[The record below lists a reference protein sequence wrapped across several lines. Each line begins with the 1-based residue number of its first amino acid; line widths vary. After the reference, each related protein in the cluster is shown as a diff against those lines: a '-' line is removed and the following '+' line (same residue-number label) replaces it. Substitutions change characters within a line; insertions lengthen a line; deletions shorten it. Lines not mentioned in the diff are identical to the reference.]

1 MPKIL
6 QILFLFIGLLFCE
19 GSFAQIKEEKND
31 STNIYDGIKKYSER
45 NKFTK
50 MMHKLMFRS
59 SRPRKREEENAIPI
73 RSIYA
78 EGKIIRKIIIETLD
92 PFGQSVSD
100 TTREPKNWGERTG
113 NRLHLKTKS
122 IAVRNL
128 LLFKKNQPY
137 DGYKIQESE
146 RILRT
151 QRYIR
156 SALIY
161 EQEIATTSDSVD
173 VVVRVL
179 DSWSFLPKFAISSSK
194 VRVGFD
200 ERNAFGIGHQLKY
213 KFTNRFS
220 DGKNANDAEYF
231 VPNIANTF
239 VNTRLFYRDD
249 LNDYYNKGISIDR
262 PFYSPLAKWGGGV
275 YLGQSFRQDSLI
287 APDLSYDLQ
296 NFKFSTHDFWAGHA
310 FRLFKNQLGVDR
322 TTNLIVSARFLDIEY
337 IEKPDIAHDPINFF
351 SNEKLILTGVGV
363 NTQEFVKDKYVFRY
377 GITEDI
383 PIGRIFA
390 VTGGYQYKNQMWRP
404 YVGGQVSYGNYF
416 KYGYFSTNFEGGT
429 YFHQGKTYQTAFNF
443 ELNYF
448 TNLLEW
454 KDWKIRQFVKPQA
467 VIGVNRQNSIG
478 DVLNLNENDGFPKF
492 NNNIYGTSKVMLT
505 LQTQTYSPNEL
516 WGFRLNPY
524 LGYSVGILGD
534 DSRSVMKGKAF
545 SKISLGLLINNDYLV
560 FSSFQISISYYPS
573 VPYEGGSN
581 FKTNAFETSDFNFPN
596 FTFNKPQT
604 VNYN

>member
-1 MPKIL
+1 MSKSV
-6 QILFLFIGLLFCE
+6 QIIFLFIGLLFCN
-19 GSFAQIKEEKND
+19 GLFAQVKDEKKDSTDLYQNIKE
-31 STNIYDGIKKYSER
+31 YSNK

-50 MMHKLMFRS
+50 MMHKWMFRS
-59 SRPRKREEENAIPI
+59 SKPKKREVENEVQV
-73 RSIYA
+73 SSLDA
-78 EGKIIRKIIIETLD
+78 EGKIIRNIIIQTLD
-92 PFGQSVSD
+92 PFGQSVND

-113 NRLHLKTKS
+113 NRMHLKTKP

-128 LLFKKNQPY
+128 LLFRKNQAY
-137 DGYKIQESE
+137 DGYKIKESE

-151 QRYIR
+151 QKYIR

-161 EQEIATTSDSVD
+161 EQEIATSSDSVD

-179 DSWSFLPKFAISSSK
+179 DSWSLLPKFAISSSK

-200 ERNAFGIGHQLKY
+200 ERNIFGIGHQMKY
-213 KFTNRFS
+213 KFTNRFD
-220 DGKNANDAEYF
+220 DGKTANDAEYF
-231 VPNIANTF
+231 IPNIANTF
-239 VNTRLFYRDD
+239 VNARLFYKDD
-249 LNDYYNKGISIDR
+249 LEDYYIKGINIDR
-262 PFYSPLAKWGGGV
+262 SFYSPLAKWGGGI
-275 YLGQSFRQDSLI
+275 YLGQNFRQDSLR

-310 FRLFKNQLGVDR
+310 FRLFRNQLGVDR
-322 TTNLIVSARFLDIEY
+322 TTNLIVSARFLDIQY
-337 IEKPDIAHDPINFF
+337 VEKPDPLRDPIDFF
-351 SNEKLILTGVGV
+351 SNEKLFLSGVGI
-363 NTQEFVKDKYVFRY
+363 NTQEFVKDRYVFRY

-390 VTGGYQYKNQMWRP
+390 IIGGYQYKNNIWRP
-404 YVGGQVSYGNYF
+404 YIGGQIAYGNYF
-416 KYGYFSTNFEGGT
+416 KYGYFSTNIEAGT
-429 YFHQGKTYQTAFNF
+429 YFKDGKTYQTAFNL

-454 KDWKIRQFVKPQA
+454 KDWKFRQFIKPQA

-478 DVLNLNENDGFPKF
+478 DVLNLNENDGFPAF
-492 NNNIYGTSKVMLT
+492 NNDIYGTSKVMLT

-524 LGYSVGILGD
+524 LNYSIGILGD
-534 DSRSVMKGKAF
+534 DTRSVMKGKGF
-545 SKISLGLLINNDYLV
+545 SKISLGVLINNDFLV
-560 FSSFQISISYYPS
+560 FSSFQLSISYYPS

-581 FKTNAFETSDFNFPN
+581 FKTNAYETSDFTFPN
-596 FTFNKPQT
+596 FALDKPRV